1 MNDIVLDLIVDG
13 EQQSDISKVVHLSP
27 GDSIFEESSFQN
39 SYGDSTVKRFQ
50 SLKKLIQ
57 FIHSSI

>member
-1 MNDIVLDLIVDG
+1 MNDIVSDLIVDG
-13 EQQSDISKVVHLSP
+13 EQQSDISKVVHISL

-39 SYGDSTVKRFQ
+39 SYGDSTGERLQ